1 MKIKE
6 WNQTMAYLTRRE
18 PSAKESK
25 GTYDKFV
32 KEGKDGYAPPAPPKR
47 DIHDYINQVQHTYD
61 GVALNKNNK
70 KINAVAKRGQAKVK
84 PVKVKPARVNHTK
97 PVQLEFSLLDDLTN
111 SYEPMF
117 NYEPVQTP
125 IAKPRDH
132 DLDKGIASILAVK
145 GGKV

>member
-6 WNQTMAYLTRRE
+6 YNEMMRYLTRRE
-18 PSAKESK
+18 PTTKESK
-25 GTYDKFV
+25 GAYDKFV
-32 KEGKDGYAPPAPPKR
+32 KEGKDGYAPPKR
-47 DIHDYINQVQHTYD
+47 DILDYINQVQHTYD

-84 PVKVKPARVNHTK
+84 PAKVKVEHTK
-97 PVQLEFSLLDDLTN
+97 PVQLELNLLDDLSN

-145 GGKV
+145 GGK

>member
-6 WNQTMAYLTRRE
+6 YNQMMAYLTRRE

-25 GTYDKFV
+25 GAYDKFV
-32 KEGKDGYAPPAPPKR
+32 KQGKDGYAPAKK
-47 DIHDYINQVQHTYD
+47 DILDYINQVQHTYD
-61 GVALNKNNK
+61 GVPLNKNNK
-70 KINAVAKRGQAKVK
+70 KINAAAKRGHAKVK

-97 PVQLEFSLLDDLTN
+97 PVQLEFSLLDDLSN

-145 GGKV
+145 GGK